1 MRFFASSGRFRAILM
16 AALSILLTAAAHAA
30 PITGT
35 VTNKTTNKPS
45 AGDDVVLIAFAQGM
59 QEAARTKTDGQGHFT
74 LDIPDNGMHLV
85 RVDHQKATY
94 FEPVPPGRKT
104 VDVTV
109 YDVAAKVDGI
119 STEADV
125 IRLETTPQGLHVV
138 QNYFVKNDSNP
149 PRTQFSNRAYEIYLP
164 SDAKI
169 EASAAMGPS
178 GMPVSSSPMKLDDPG
193 HYAFIFPVRPGETRF
208 QLSYSLPYS
217 GSYKFTPRIS
227 MPTQNLAIM
236 LPKSMQ
242 FSGGALF
249 QQADVDAN
257 AQTLLA
263 RNVQPSQELAFT
275 VSGTGSMPR
284 DSEQAGAS
292 AQAGAGAQAGQQAPA
307 GMPGASDQ
315 AASAAP
321 DNRPGGGLGNPIDT
335 PDPLQKYKWWIL
347 SGLALVLVAAAAFF
361 LRGKPAPAAAA
372 VAPGSGPNPAPMPP
386 ASPLTPTVQPIAS
399 ANGHSQALL
408 AALKDELFA
417 LETERL
423 EGKLSDADY
432 AETKYAL
439 EIVLRRALA
448 RQSVQ

>member
-1 MRFFASSGRFRAILM
+1 MKSFARSRHRAAVLL
-16 AALSILLTAAAHAA
+16 AALAIVFSSAAHAA

-59 QEAARTKTDGQGHFT
+59 QEAARTKTDAEGHFT
-74 LDIPDNGMHLV
+74 IDIPDQGMHLV

-94 FEPVPPGRKT
+94 FEPVPPGTKT
-104 VDVTV
+104 VNVSV
-109 YDVAAKVDGI
+109 YDVAPKVEGV

-125 IRLETTPQGLHVV
+125 MRIETTPQGLHVV

-149 PRTQFSNRAYEIYLP
+149 PRTQFSNRAFEIYLP
-164 SDAKI
+164 PDAKI
-169 EASAAMGPS
+169 EASAAMGPA

-208 QLSYSLPYS
+208 QLSYTLPYN

-227 MPTQNLAIM
+227 MPTQNLAVM

-242 FSGGALF
+242 FSGGAQF
-249 QQADVDAN
+249 QQADVDAS
-257 AQTLLA
+257 AQTYLA
-263 RNVQPSQELAFT
+263 RNVQPSQEMAFT
-275 VSGTGSMPR
+275 ISGQGSMPR
-284 DSEQAGAS
+284 DSEQAGAN
-292 AQAGAGAQAGQQAPA
+292 AQAGQQQAPA
-307 GMPGASDQ
+307 GMPGAADQQ
-315 AASAAP
+315 AAAAP

-347 SGLALVLVAAAAFF
+347 SGLALILVIAAAFF
-361 LRGKPAPAAAA
+361 LKAKPASATAGAAGGPAPA
-372 VAPGSGPNPAPMPP
+372 PAPLPP
-386 ASPLTPTVQPIAS
+386 VSPLVPTAQPIIS
-399 ANGHSQALL
+399 ANGHSKALL

-423 EGKLSDADY
+423 EGKLSEADY
-432 AETKYAL
+432 AETKSAL
-439 EIVLRRALA
+439 EIVLRRALS
-448 RQSVQ
+448 RQSAQ